1 MVLPS
6 DGSLAMILLY
16 IVGVI
21 AAYYAAKLLKTIVL
35 KSMGSRKPSLASI
48 LGIMINVSAAIAA
61 TIMVFDMLQIVY
73 PELGQASVMLAY
85 AAGAITVIFG
95 LAAQNSLG
103 HIIAG
108 IVMVFSQAI
117 RVGDVLEYNGSIARV
132 EDITLTHTRLV
143 TLDGRRIVIPNQILL
158 NKELVNYS
166 LGRKRRVAAVVDVGI
181 SYESDIELAIKAMLE
196 AAIDHPKI
204 LPKPHPVVI
213 VRGFGENSVN
223 LRLYAYIEYPWLKP
237 VVESELI
244 IEIHKRFKEYGVEIP
259 YPRRVVIMR
268 EKEEGEV
275 PRTLVPEEGMVE
287 S

>member
-6 DGSLAMILLY
+6 DESLVMILLY

-21 AAYYAAKLLKTIVL
+21 AAYYVAKLLKTVVL
-35 KSMGSRKPSLASI
+35 RSMGSRKPSLASI

-108 IVMVFSQAI
+108 LVMVFSQAI

-166 LGRKRRVAAVVDVGI
+166 LGRRRVAAVVDVGI
-181 SYESDIELAIKAMLE
+181 SYESNIELAIKAMLE
-196 AAIDHPKI
+196 AALDHPKI

-213 VRGFGENSVN
+213 VKGFGENSVN

-244 IEIHKRFKEYGVEIP
+244 IEIHRRFKEYGVEIP

-268 EKEEGEV
+268 EKEGGEA
-275 PRTLVPEEGMVE
+275 PRALVPEEGVVE

>member
-6 DGSLAMILLY
+6 DESLVMILLY
-16 IVGVI
+16 VVGIIV
-21 AAYYAAKLLKTIVL
+21 AYYVAKLLKTVVL

-48 LGIMINVSAAIAA
+48 LGIMINVSAAVAA
-61 TIMVFDMLQIVY
+61 TIMVFNMLQIVY
-73 PELGQASVMLAY
+73 PELGQVSVMLAY

-132 EDITLTHTRLV
+132 EDIALTHTRLV

-166 LGRKRRVAAVVDVGI
+166 LGKRRVAAVVDVGI

-196 AAIDHPKI
+196 AALDHPKI

-213 VRGFGENSVN
+213 VKGFGENSVN

-268 EKEEGEV
+268 EKEGGEA
-275 PRTLVPEEGMVE
+275 PRTLVPEEGVVE